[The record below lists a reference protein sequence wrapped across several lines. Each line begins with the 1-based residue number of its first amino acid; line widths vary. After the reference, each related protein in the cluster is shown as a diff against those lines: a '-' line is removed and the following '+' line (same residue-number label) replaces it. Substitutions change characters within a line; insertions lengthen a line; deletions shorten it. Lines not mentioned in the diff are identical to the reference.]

1 MTEWTSEAE
10 KERDQFLSRQRHAL
24 SGADVNIEE
33 VIDDIRRHFDEELK
47 GLSVVTRADVQR
59 TIRCFE
65 PPPPLFPCEG
75 PTKPTRLPDQNRPGI
90 PLTLFGVVLPLISI
104 LVELTIHFCA
114 GVFFDPIP
122 SWWHVALVTFVPLG
136 NALQIRRLRLAGGA
150 SAGLALGFN
159 AAALVIAAFYATL
172 YVPLLLPGLLATLYF
187 GIGLLPFGPLFALIA
202 TYLLRQR
209 LKTHLTISS
218 AAQLKATLAGT
229 TFAISPSE
237 RSSFSRPSRALPWS
251 GPMTSALG
259 VNNAAFKSFA
269 PWATRKPCCEPAM
282 NGLVGS
288 PTWPPSSFLG
298 TTRYNNWRPEPFTSG
313 SPERRSTPSPLL
325 ASTRGTVVGRLLKSS
340 VGNRTM
346 LKEAT
351 PSRGAFEDSLLKIRG
366 STLESTVR

>member
-122 SWWHVALVTFVPLG
+122 SWWHVALVTLVPLG
-136 NALQIRRLRLAGGA
+136 NALQIRRLRLAGEPPQA
-150 SAGLALGFN
+150 SLWGSMRPPWSSQPFTQRSMYPSYYQGSSRPCTSGLVSF
-159 AAALVIAAFYATL
+159 
-172 YVPLLLPGLLATLYF
+172 PLDLSSLSLRPISCASGSKP
-187 GIGLLPFGPLFALIA
+187 ISPFP
-202 TYLLRQR
+202 QR
-209 LKTHLTISS
+209 LS
-218 AAQLKATLAGT
+218 
-229 TFAISPSE
+229 
-237 RSSFSRPSRALPWS
+237 
-251 GPMTSALG
+251 
-259 VNNAAFKSFA
+259 
-269 PWATRKPCCEPAM
+269 
-282 NGLVGS
+282 
-288 PTWPPSSFLG
+288 
-298 TTRYNNWRPEPFTSG
+298 
-313 SPERRSTPSPLL
+313 
-325 ASTRGTVVGRLLKSS
+325 
-340 VGNRTM
+340 
-346 LKEAT
+346 
-351 PSRGAFEDSLLKIRG
+351 
-366 STLESTVR
+366 